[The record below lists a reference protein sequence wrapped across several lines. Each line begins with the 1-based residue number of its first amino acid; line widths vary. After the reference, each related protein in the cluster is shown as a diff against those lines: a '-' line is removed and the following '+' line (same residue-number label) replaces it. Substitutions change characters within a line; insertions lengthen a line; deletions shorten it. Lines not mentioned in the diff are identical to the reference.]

1 MTDEKRAAGD
11 RELWLQFYA
20 AALAGSVASQRG
32 QPNPKA
38 IVRSSAAI
46 ADAALEEMQRRA
58 GKKVPGTVI

>member
-1 MTDEKRAAGD
+1 MTDEKRVAGD

-46 ADAALEEMQRRA
+46 AISSPPFRWCS
-58 GKKVPGTVI
+58 